1 MMAATLEVVQLNII
15 DYFRIAFMVAGHTKF
30 APDQLFSLTARDF
43 YASAVFN
50 ESELIAVMERH
61 ASVVLDSGRIVR
73 AWRETVTK
81 KYSKLQGIRA
91 LHDFIALR
99 NRGEDAVMKVRD
111 SCYTGILKN
120 TPMKF
125 SKGMSPSD
133 VAIPGVG
140 QSYYALK
147 VVKELSENKQS
158 HLNHRYCTVTGLATR
173 NNCVTLRVAFG
184 LCAYTRL
191 MLILK
196 VKV

>member
-1 MMAATLEVVQLNII
+1 MNNACSTNKNQYMMAATLEVVQLNII
-15 DYFRIAFMVAGHTKF
+15 DYFRISFMVAGHTKF

-43 YASAVFN
+43 YPSDVFN
-50 ESELIAVMERH
+50 ESELIAVMERY

-91 LHDFIALR
+91 LHDFIALQ
-99 NRGEDAVMKVRD
+99 NSGEDAVMKVRD

-125 SKGMSPSD
+125 SKGMSPSY

-158 HLNHRYCTVTGLATR
+158 HLNQMCSNFISRDRWHELATD
-173 NNCVTLRVAFG
+173 L
-184 LCAYTRL
+184 
-191 MLILK
+191 
-196 VKV
+196 